1 MSDLPARFA
10 ERTRRVRS
18 FFVRWFRDLAEADT
32 RTLSIFRIVHGLCL
46 AIYVAW
52 TPLFGRLEA
61 CFTDRGA
68 LPYSVL
74 EALEPLHA
82 PFTLFRFVHTDTD
95 ARAAFVVGTFVCL
108 VYAAGGL
115 TKLTSILAYL
125 VVVSIHHRVPFA
137 VSGAMAILDSIGLIA
152 VFLPLGRHYSIDAL
166 MASRRGD
173 PPGPIRIRS
182 IAMLTLHVQL
192 FAIYLFN
199 VIHKHGDTWMDGTAV
214 HYALANTQF
223 AWATGVFVA
232 RHAPTWLI
240 AAMTY
245 ATLAAEGTIA
255 LAVISPWRRRICRR
269 YAAVAI
275 VALHVGFA
283 LLLNVGP
290 FLLGLVPAAVLLL
303 AAEVRAPKAAEEPR
317 ATTTIRVRELAAV
330 GLLALILLLNRR
342 DNGAMKVALGPLE
355 FPELANRVVAALY
368 IPQRWSM
375 FSSDP
380 MTDEYLLMFV
390 VELEDGRMLDART
403 RRSVDFDRTDGRP
416 LDPDAYW
423 QLLDPMFSRTR
434 HEPVYAALARYV
446 ASRPA
451 EERWPG
457 SPRVRRVEIHQITS
471 RIPGSQT
478 TEPRQLGSVVL
489 YDKTFLP
496 HELPGLV
503 VH

>member
-1 MSDLPARFA
+1 
-10 ERTRRVRS
+10 
-18 FFVRWFRDLAEADT
+18 
-32 RTLSIFRIVHGLCL
+32 
-46 AIYVAW
+46 
-52 TPLFGRLEA
+52 
-61 CFTDRGA
+61 
-68 LPYSVL
+68 
-74 EALEPLHA
+74 
-82 PFTLFRFVHTDTD
+82 
-95 ARAAFVVGTFVCL
+95 
-108 VYAAGGL
+108 
-115 TKLTSILAYL
+115 
-125 VVVSIHHRVPFA
+125 
-137 VSGAMAILDSIGLIA
+137 
-152 VFLPLGRHYSIDAL
+152 
-166 MASRRGD
+166 
-173 PPGPIRIRS
+173 
-182 IAMLTLHVQL
+182 
-192 FAIYLFN
+192 
-199 VIHKHGDTWMDGTAV
+199 MDGTAV

-232 RHAPTWLI
+232 RHAPSWLI

-255 LAVISPWRRRICRR
+255 LSVISPWRRQICRR
-269 YAAVAI
+269 YAAGAI

-283 LLLNVGP
+283 LMLNVGP

-317 ATTTIRVRELAAV
+317 ATTTVRVRELAAV
-330 GLLALILLLNRR
+330 GLLALILVLNRR

-355 FPELANRVVAALY
+355 FPDLANRVAAALY

-380 MTDEYLLMFV
+380 MTEEYLLMFV

-416 LDPDAYW
+416 LDPDTYW

-446 ASRPA
+446 ARRPT

-457 SPRVRRVEIHQITS
+457 RPRARRVEIHQITS

-478 TEPRQLGSVVL
+478 TEPRQLGSAVL
-489 YDKTFLP
+489 YVKTFLP
-496 HELPGLV
+496 HELPGRV